1 MSNIAKAFHNA
12 SNTASNSAYNTAKAF
27 IPFIIC
33 GDPDLAT
40 TAAAVRAAVAN
51 GADMIELGIPFSDPT
66 VAGPVIQGANQ
77 RALQGGISTDK
88 IFQMVVELRR
98 DVDVPLVLMTYANVL
113 LSYGGEKFIAACK
126 NSGIDGL
133 LVPDLPFEE
142 KGEFLPLCRKYGI
155 DLISVIAPAAKSR
168 IAMIAKEAEGFVYI
182 AVSPEA
188 MKAAEATDAAE
199 AMEAVEAAEAM
210 NAVYA
215 MDGADGTAD
224 ISGTSGTSSMSS
236 TSSISGI
243 SSTSSISSISGISS
257 TSSISSVSDVS
268 DLSDLSGVSGMDGEI
283 LTGLAAIV
291 RTVRENASVPCA
303 VGPGIFTPEQAKK
316 MADISDGAVA
326 GSAIIRLLEQY
337 GRQAPEYI
345 GEYVHE
351 MKSAMLAS

>member
-1 MSNIAKAFHNA
+1 MPATEGKIFMSNIAKAFHNA
-12 SNTASNSAYNTAKAF
+12 YNTASNTAKAF

-40 TAAAVRAAVAN
+40 TAAAVRAAAAN

-168 IAMIAKEAEGFVYI
+168 IAMIAREAEGFVYI
-182 AVSPEA
+182 AASPEA
-188 MKAAEATDAAE
+188 IKAAE
-199 AMEAVEAAEAM
+199 AMEAVEAADAAEAM

-215 MDGADGTAD
+215 MDGADGAAD
-224 ISGTSGTSSMSS
+224 ISGTS
-236 TSSISGI
+236 SISGTYGTSGI
-243 SSTSSISSISGISS
+243 SGISGISS

-268 DLSDLSGVSGMDGEI
+268 DVSDLSGVSDVSGMDGEI

-326 GSAIIRLLEQY
+326 GSAVIRLLEQY

>member
-40 TAAAVRAAVAN
+40 TAAAVRAAAAN

-168 IAMIAKEAEGFVYI
+168 IAMIAREAEGFVYI

-188 MKAAEATDAAE
+188 MKEAEVTEAVE
-199 AMEAVEAAEAM
+199 AMEAVEAAEAT
-210 NAVYA
+210 NTVYA
-215 MDGADGTAD
+215 MDGADGAVDISGTSS
-224 ISGTSGTSSMSS
+224 ISGTSGTSGISG
-236 TSSISGI
+236 ISGI
-243 SSTSSISSISGISS
+243 SSTSS

-268 DLSDLSGVSGMDGEI
+268 NLSGVSDISGMDGEI

-326 GSAIIRLLEQY
+326 GSAVIRLLEQY